1 MRSPGATDFG
11 AGVCV
16 GAVLGVDG
24 ALVLGA
30 EGAVGFGVAEVRGFA
45 GAVGFAGA
53 LGVGEDGTAGD
64 GAGAAVAV
72 AGISRAPD
80 TRTVTTP
87 IVPRRSAA
95 PLRVPSAKV
104 EPS

>member
-16 GAVLGVDG
+16 GTGV
-24 ALVLGA
+24 
-30 EGAVGFGVAEVRGFA
+30 
-45 GAVGFAGA
+45 GA
-53 LGVGEDGTAGD
+53 LGLTGVFGAPGFGD
-64 GAGAAVAV
+64 GDGVVGAPIASAGVR
-72 AGISRAPD
+72 SAPD
-80 TRTVTTP
+80 TSKVTTP

-95 PLRVPSAKV
+95 PMRVPSVKV

>member
-16 GAVLGVDG
+16 GAGVGALGFAGVDG
-24 ALVLGA
+24 AP
-30 EGAVGFGVAEVRGFA
+30 GFGVAVGLAGVFGAPGF
-45 GAVGFAGA
+45 
-53 LGVGEDGTAGD
+53 GD
-64 GAGAAVAV
+64 GDGVVGAPVASAGVR
-72 AGISRAPD
+72 SAPD
-80 TRTVTTP
+80 TSKVTTP

-95 PLRVPSAKV
+95 PMRVPSVKV